1 MRKAVL
7 ALMTI
12 SSLGACSSD
21 TLAMGCTI
29 QPPVVLN
36 RCPPLRQYTPQQ
48 SIEIGRARE
57 ALRLQDPNNI
67 LLMLSDDAFA
77 LRQQCR
83 AIEGNL

>member
-1 MRKAVL
+1 
-7 ALMTI
+7 MTI
-12 SSLGACSSD
+12 SSLVGFSSD
-21 TLAMGCTI
+21 AIAMGCMI

-48 SIEIGRARE
+48 SIDIGRARE
-57 ALRLQDPNNI
+57 TLRLQEPNNI

-83 AIEGNL
+83 AIEGKL